1 MSNGRAICRRE
12 WVWCKHMENLKV
24 AAKQAKRRLSTDF
37 WRRCKE
43 DVDLT
48 AEEAE
53 RQGKNAVKVRSHL
66 YEKVKSAIKGEA
78 EDGFYLKVKAL
89 LDEYGEA
96 SDMIG
101 RLTDESYFSTL
112 SYEERQRYT
121 MQLSAKYLAALEKY
135 RKEKEGAV

>member
-1 MSNGRAICRRE
+1 
-12 WVWCKHMENLKV
+12 MENLKV

-53 RQGKNAVKVRSHL
+53 RQGKNAVKVRSRL

-78 EDGFYLKVKAL
+78 EDDFYLKVKAL
-89 LDEYGEA
+89 LDEHGEA